1 MLFRSIRYAVTAG
14 VLMDKLSCDV
24 TLWELLPIENPERK
38 VPKTGYYKGTAYYGS
53 WEERTEARNVFMETL
68 EASGK
73 KVFKW
78 VDMLKNSKGELDFEH
93 MEKPQSIHLSR
104 ASYPHWQG
112 KEWTEKKEESVQL
125 DAFMV

>member
-1 MLFRSIRYAVTAG
+1 
-14 VLMDKLSCDV
+14 MD
-24 TLWELLPIENPERK
+24 ELESNGIL
-38 VPKTGYYKGTAYYGS
+38 
-53 WEERTEARNVFMETL
+53 
-68 EASGK
+68 
-73 KVFKW
+73 VFKW
-78 VDMLKNSKGELDFEH
+78 VDKLKNKKGELDFEY